1 MRDRSLGFGETMI
14 FRRTAPIPLTTAL
27 AALVA
32 LGILV
37 ATVLFTRRRLQEDL
51 HSLLA
56 AKEARSVAS
65 LFEGRLA
72 AQRSEGFDDPLLAA
86 VEFAALPQMENL
98 RGVTLYDAEGRL
110 PSRLVG
116 EKAVPPPPMEPP
128 GVPAFSAGPVARFLP
143 GEGPEVARLLVHFPL
158 RDEVGAI
165 GGILALE
172 LDASGLE
179 QEHLRMD
186 QALRRQGALTLAI
199 SGTALAA
206 ALAVAFSGL
215 ARANRLLAERTRLLE
230 RTNRELSLANRT
242 GAVGAVAS
250 HLVHGL
256 RSPLAGLQAF
266 VTGLAEGGADGSGV
280 ADARDTARRMKAM
293 IDEVVRVL
301 RDDAGL
307 QVHEIP
313 VGELLPLLSRGIPP
327 ACAARGV
334 SLGIEGG
341 SSRRLGNREANL
353 LLLILENLVANAAQA
368 SPDRADVRVVLVETS
383 DGALEVRVADSG
395 PGIPD
400 HLRSNLFQPTIST
413 RPDGAGIG
421 LAISRRLA
429 SAIDADLS
437 LESTGP
443 GGSVFLLRLPPSHGT
458 AVPS

>member
-1 MRDRSLGFGETMI
+1 MRRRSLGFGETML

-37 ATVLFTRRRLQEDL
+37 ATVLLTRRRLQEDL
-51 HSLLA
+51 HSQLA
-56 AKEARSVAS
+56 VREARSVSS
-65 LFEGRLA
+65 LFEGRLSA
-72 AQRSEGFDDPLLAA
+72 LRSEGFDDPLLAA

-98 RGVTLYDAEGRL
+98 RGVTLYDAEGRF

-116 EKAVPPPPMEPP
+116 EEAVPPPMVTS
-128 GVPAFSAGPVARFLP
+128 GVPAVPGLPAAQFIPGNGIAG
-143 GEGPEVARLLVHFPL
+143 ARLRVHFPL
-158 RDEVGAI
+158 RDEVGAV

-179 QEHLRMD
+179 QEYLRMD
-186 QALRRQGALTLAI
+186 RALRRQGALTLVL
-199 SGTALAA
+199 SGLALAA

-230 RTNRELSLANRT
+230 QTNRELSLANRT

-266 VTGLAEGGADGSGV
+266 VAGLADNGTDSAGV
-280 ADARDTARRMKAM
+280 ADARDTARRMKVM

-301 RDDAGL
+301 RDDSGL
-307 QVHEIP
+307 LGHEVP
-313 VGELLPLLSRGIPP
+313 VAELLPMLARGIPP

-334 SLGIEGG
+334 SLRIEGD
-341 SSRRLGNREANL
+341 STRRLGNREANL
-353 LLLILENLVANAAQA
+353 LLLVLENLIANAAQA
-368 SPDRADVRVVLVETS
+368 SPD
-383 DGALEVRVADSG
+383 GAEVRVRLSGAADGSLEFRVVDSG
-395 PGIPD
+395 SGIPD
-400 HLRSNLFQPTIST
+400 RLRADLFQPTISS

-421 LAISRRLA
+421 LAITRRLA
-429 SAIDADLS
+429 LAMGAEVA

-443 GGSVFLLRLPPSHGT
+443 DGSVFLLRIPPARVGRN
-458 AVPS
+458 AG